1 MQSYESSVTR
11 LNSSWEDTLVSH
23 RSSLPWESS
32 ERRVDQRRCNWH
44 GLWNLG
50 EVEPR
55 NSTPRIPS
63 SSVSERG
70 CTDCELVI
78 VWLCYDGVW
87 DMRLEF
93 SGGIVS
99 RLHGYGLPLF
109 WRGIKRSQIA
119 STESQVIAVFWAC
132 VCQCDPESS
141 LLSWQ
146 AMLNLEMG
154 MEQTVSFWK
163 NI

>member
-1 MQSYESSVTR
+1 MQSQQSSVTR

-23 RSSLPWESS
+23 RPSLPWESS
-32 ERRVDQRRCNWH
+32 ERRVDQRRANWH

-70 CTDCELVI
+70 CTVCELVI
-78 VWLCYDGVW
+78 VWLCCDAVW

-109 WRGIKRSQIA
+109 WSGGVKRSQIA
-119 STESQVIAVFWAC
+119 STESQVIAVFLGMC
-132 VCQCDPESS
+132 VPLWPRKQPPFMAGHVES
-141 LLSWQ
+141 
-146 AMLNLEMG
+146 G
-154 MEQTVSFWK
+154 DGHGTVSFWT